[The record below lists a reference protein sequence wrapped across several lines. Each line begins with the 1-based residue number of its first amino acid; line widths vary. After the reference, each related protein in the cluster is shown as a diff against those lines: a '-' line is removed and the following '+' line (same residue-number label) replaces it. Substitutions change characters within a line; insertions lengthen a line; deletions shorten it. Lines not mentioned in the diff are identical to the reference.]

1 MRKRLISTPKQP
13 SPPSDAWLDLQRLA
27 TVEVTSE
34 DADYSIESALV
45 SDQDEGWRS
54 AEAGTQLVRIVFDK
68 PQSIRRIW
76 LRFVETGVERTQE
89 FSLRW
94 STDDGPPYREIRRQQ
109 WSFSPSGAT
118 SEVEDCRVELAGVT
132 TIELEIKPDI
142 SGGESLASLA
152 RLRLA

>member
-1 MRKRLISTPKQP
+1 MRKRLISTPKPP
-13 SPPSDAWLDLQRLA
+13 SPPSDVWLDLQRLA

-34 DADYSIESALV
+34 DPDYPIESALL
-45 SDQDEGWRS
+45 SDQGEGWRS
-54 AEAGTQLVRIVFDK
+54 AAPGTQLVRIVFDQ
-68 PQSIRRIW
+68 PQGIRRIW
-76 LRFVETGVERTQE
+76 LQFVDTVVERTQE

-94 STDDGPPYREIRRQQ
+94 SADDGSSCREIRRQQ
-109 WSFSPSGAT
+109 WNFSPSGAT

-142 SGGESLASLA
+142 SGGDSLASLA